1 MIKARPKKEQYFNK
15 IEKARKNNFSF
26 VKVLTLEWKLNSAT
40 IIILASVN
48 FSKVNFYCTM
58 AAFKFDNIVSIDV
71 LGDLRA
77 KTLVIT

>member
-1 MIKARPKKEQYFNK
+1 MIKAKPKKEQYFNK
-15 IEKARKNNFSF
+15 IEKARKNSFSF
-26 VKVLTLEWKLNSAT
+26 VKVLTLEWKLNSA

-48 FSKVNFYCTM
+48 FSKVIFYCTM
-58 AAFKFDNIVSIDV
+58 AAFKFDNIVNIDV